1 MRGVVLAVCLVCAVS
16 ASAAPGMAV
25 PIEAGGLRTVAVWLQ
40 AKGTPGYVG
49 ADVAD
54 AIGIPRDENV
64 VNAMQRG
71 FRDDNVL
78 RMAQVIRGDTLLF
91 MVQDQGEVYFYLS
104 TLRGGLR
111 KALVSVPSRES
122 VTPLG
127 DDEARANFQRELL
140 YWESKALR

>member
-1 MRGVVLAVCLVCAVS
+1 MRGMVLAVCLLCAGTV
-16 ASAAPGMAV
+16 SAAPGMAV

-54 AIGIPRDENV
+54 AIGIPREENV
-64 VNAMQRG
+64 VEAMQRG

-91 MVQDQGEVYFYLS
+91 MVQGVSESLKCWYQIRFDREFEHREKVEV
-104 TLRGGLR
+104 
-111 KALVSVPSRES
+111 
-122 VTPLG
+122 
-127 DDEARANFQRELL
+127 
-140 YWESKALR
+140 